1 MNKNR
6 LKNKLKIGILFLC
19 ISFLFTNCQTENLT
33 TELEQEQSFLN
44 VPSIAE
50 AKSNFTS
57 KNENVN
63 FYFNHGHNRQQKTSK
78 STTSNFSIDWEKSII
93 KEFDEN
99 IDFLYT
105 PVSKTINSRT
115 KTIVAS
121 ILNENVLESYSFTLV
136 YDNDYNHSQFSGFIF
151 KHDIHGNFVSAY
163 KYNAGEKVNTY
174 VLEQSSNSSVSAKSN
189 SRGCSCSTS
198 IFEIAWSIANGVSG
212 DNILACVCISSSGGF
227 GSSSSTY
234 DDWSTPSSNLK
245 NPISSGGLGLGSN
258 TSSGGSGSFGGSG
271 TSYNDGENNI
281 PYQGEELQPWWS
293 EDDDKIDDTEL
304 TGKEKCLHD
313 LLDKNG
319 NSYIKDLMSKFK
331 GESEFDI
338 KIVSK
343 DKVTVIDDNGDIK
356 EVNGT
361 TSPIINDV
369 ITINISTSKANSR
382 SGLDVA
388 RTILHEYIHADI
400 RRKMKT
406 ISPSDSDK
414 EFRDVFEQY
423 GNEHH
428 EVMGDLYVNSM
439 RDAMKHFHKNVLTD
453 DYNKYT
459 TYYEEKPSDAFYEAL
474 AWRGLKEHDVKAW
487 TDLSSTKKQE
497 LESLSLRVDVLT
509 RAVTCPE

>member
-1 MNKNR
+1 MKMKKLTFSR
-6 LKNKLKIGILFLC
+6 LLKTGILFLG
-19 ISFLFTNCQTENLT
+19 ISILLWNCETESNDLELT
-33 TELEQEQSFLN
+33 QQSSQYEKLSVKEALLELEQISSNQLFQNKSTSQILNQIDKKTLVDKVVDNHGKKMYTFLLNKNSGSEKTFQKTNQNQIYYDNLFVNVDSDNNLQTQLLRFIPSNQWLNSSRNVSDYSGKIQFLSNDYQLTQSLNIEHGEQIETNSSSNKSFTK
-44 VPSIAE
+44 SIVCTYYLSGFVCIG
-50 AKSNFTS
+50 SNDIGFRCT
-57 KNENVN
+57 
-63 FYFNHGHNRQQKTSK
+63 FYFSRSGCGGGSSRRNHDYGGGNNYNDDDS
-78 STTSNFSIDWEKSII
+78 SGGGGN
-93 KEFDEN
+93 N
-99 IDFLYT
+99 GYT
-105 PVSKTINSRT
+105 G
-115 KTIVAS
+115 
-121 ILNENVLESYSFTLV
+121 Y
-136 YDNDYNHSQFSGFIF
+136 
-151 KHDIHGNFVSAY
+151 GN
-163 KYNAGEKVNTY
+163 T
-174 VLEQSSNSSVSAKSN
+174 
-189 SRGCSCSTS
+189 
-198 IFEIAWSIANGVSG
+198 GVSG
-212 DNILACVCISSSGGF
+212 QPILGTCLE
-227 GSSSSTY
+227 T
-234 DDWSTPSSNLK
+234 
-245 NPISSGGLGLGSN
+245 N
-258 TSSGGSGSFGGSG
+258 TC
-271 TSYNDGENNI
+271 
-281 PYQGEELQPWWS
+281 EEEVQ
-293 EDDDKIDDTEL
+293 IINEL